1 MFLFYQFNDSLGDKV
16 KKQVIESCFF
26 MKDFNMLTKIKI
38 QKMHYGKGKK
48 ILYLHY
54 GKGKKIKNGTFN
66 KYLS

>member
-1 MFLFYQFNDSLGDKV
+1 
-16 KKQVIESCFF
+16 
-26 MKDFNMLTKIKI
+26 
-38 QKMHYGKGKK
+38 MHYGKGKK